1 MFDKISAILVPIAG
15 RLNNNRYLGVLRDAF
30 MLAFPLTIFGSIM
43 VVLMNLPFLDKIMS
57 KTVLEGV
64 QSALNIA
71 PSATISIMSVFV
83 VFGIG
88 YYLSKSYDVEA
99 VFGGVIAL
107 ASFLLLT
114 PFLLEQE
121 GGATIAGVIPVDR
134 LGAKGMFLGMIT
146 GFLSAE
152 IYRYF
157 VQKKFVINM
166 PQGVPPAVSK
176 SFAALIPATLTL
188 TTFLL
193 INIIIT
199 QGFKTNMHDLI
210 YHAIQAPLVG
220 LGSGIIPTLI
230 AVFFI
235 QILWFFG
242 LHGQIIINSVMD
254 PIWNTLSIQNLE
266 SYTKTGE
273 VPNIISKQFIEI
285 YTVGMGG
292 TGMTLAV
299 VFTILIFLKSKQLK
313 QVAKLGLGPGLFNV
327 NEPIIFGLPIVMNP
341 LILIPWILAPM
352 VITCITYFAMASG
365 IVPPPTGVNIP
376 WTVPIFISGMM
387 ATNSQA
393 GGLLQL
399 FNLMIVFVI
408 WFPFLKFIDRM
419 NVKNEKITTTEN
431 TKAANIKGEGDS
443 IHVDGN

>member
-57 KTVLEGV
+57 QTALEGV

-99 VFGGVIAL
+99 VFGGIIAL

-121 GGATIAGVIPVDR
+121 GGASIAGVIPVDR

-199 QGFKTNMHDLI
+199 QGFNTNMHDLI
-210 YHAIQAPLVG
+210 YNAIQAPLVG

-230 AVFFI
+230 AIFFI

-254 PIWNTLSIQNLE
+254 PIWNTLSLQNLE

-352 VITCITYFAMASG
+352 VITCISYFAMAAG

-376 WTVPIFISGMM
+376 WTVPIFISGIM
-387 ATNSQA
+387 ATNSLA

-419 NVKNEKITTTEN
+419 NVKNEQITTTEK
-431 TKAANIKGEGDS
+431 TKKTNIKGEGDS

>member
-387 ATNSQA
+387 ATNSLA

-431 TKAANIKGEGDS
+431 TKTANIKGEGDS

>member
-188 TTFLL
+188 TTFLF

-210 YHAIQAPLVG
+210 YHAIQAPLVD

-242 LHGQIIINSVMD
+242 LHGQIIINSVID

-387 ATNSQA
+387 ATNSLA

-419 NVKNEKITTTEN
+419 NVKNEKITTTEK

>member
-57 KTVLEGV
+57 QTALEGV

-121 GGATIAGVIPVDR
+121 GGTTIAGVIPVDR

-387 ATNSQA
+387 ATNSIA

-419 NVKNEKITTTEN
+419 NVKNEKITTTEK

>member
-57 KTVLEGV
+57 QTALEGV

-166 PQGVPPAVSK
+166 PQGVPPAVAK

-387 ATNSQA
+387 ATNSLA

-419 NVKNEKITTTEN
+419 NVKNEKITTTEK
-431 TKAANIKGEGDS
+431 TKETNIKGEGDS

>member
-114 PFLLEQE
+114 PFILEQE

-387 ATNSQA
+387 ATNSLA

-431 TKAANIKGEGDS
+431 TKTANIKGEGDS

>member
-313 QVAKLGLGPGLFNV
+313 QVAKL
-327 NEPIIFGLPIVMNP
+327 
-341 LILIPWILAPM
+341 A
-352 VITCITYFAMASG
+352 
-365 IVPPPTGVNIP
+365 
-376 WTVPIFISGMM
+376 
-387 ATNSQA
+387 
-393 GGLLQL
+393 
-399 FNLMIVFVI
+399 
-408 WFPFLKFIDRM
+408 
-419 NVKNEKITTTEN
+419 
-431 TKAANIKGEGDS
+431 
-443 IHVDGN
+443 